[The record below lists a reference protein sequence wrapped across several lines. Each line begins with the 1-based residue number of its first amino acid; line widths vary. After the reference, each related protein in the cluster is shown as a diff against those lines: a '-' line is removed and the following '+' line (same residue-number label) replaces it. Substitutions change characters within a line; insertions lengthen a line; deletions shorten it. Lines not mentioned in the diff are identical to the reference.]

1 MGCRMTPGIAGA
13 WLCIPHGGM
22 AESPGPIR
30 AAVRTRDNIYKETD
44 IDRLVPPMLLPAQ
57 EDPRDI
63 SWLRTDA
70 ALPPA
75 RHYRRF
81 PRRPPPHPGD
91 AGSWR
96 SP

>member
-44 IDRLVPPMLLPAQ
+44 IDRLVPTDTAAAPGGPARYQ
-57 EDPRDI
+57 WVAIRSQPVLDVYDPR
-63 SWLRTDA
+63 WT
-70 ALPPA
+70 
-75 RHYRRF
+75 
-81 PRRPPPHPGD
+81 PGT
-91 AGSWR
+91 A
-96 SP
+96 